1 MLVGRARETSA
12 MLTLLERARH
22 GTSGAVVVLGEAGIG
37 KSTLLAQAVDAAAPD
52 IRVLATSGAVPE
64 RELPFAGLAQ
74 LLRPI
79 LGHLDTLPAVQ
90 SEALAQAL
98 ALRAGGR
105 GEAPTGPGE
114 RFAISAATLGLVSR
128 AAEDEPLL
136 LLVDD
141 LHHLDRPS
149 VDAILFTARRLL
161 TDAVAVVVAA
171 RVGEGVDDLVADLDT
186 IELGGLSREECSTLV
201 ATRGLSSTQV
211 ERLHVVSGGNPL
223 AALEMARTPD
233 LLARDPGTMPVPR
246 LIEEAFAGRL
256 DALAPQARTAMTV
269 AALAGD
275 VDLGTIARACVAAG
289 CALSDLGEAEN
300 AELIE
305 VDPDRV
311 RFLHPLMRASLV
323 QATEPSVRRRLHRTI
338 AGALPPG
345 DLDRR
350 ALHLSASTIGPD
362 AEVAAVLDAATASA
376 AQRRA
381 YAVAS
386 GWGERAAHASDDPE
400 ERARRLVAAGEHA
413 WLGGL
418 ADRALEIFGEAVASA
433 PTDAT
438 HRRALALRGVVSARC
453 GSLVEA
459 RDLLLEASAPIAVDD
474 PDTAVL
480 LLAEAA
486 YACVYLCDAAAAR
499 TVIAR
504 LDGVQDRTEHDRSRI
519 IGDLAGGI
527 ARVIVGEGDEGA
539 ERIRRAVSAS
549 GAGDLLE
556 DPRWRAWGLLGPMWL
571 RESGDARAL
580 VEAVVNDARGQAA
593 VGTLPF
599 LLFHAARD
607 DAATDR
613 WTSAEAAYR
622 EAIALA
628 RESGQRTDE
637 AIAHA
642 GLAWLLARRGRED
655 EMRAV
660 AQEAERL
667 CVRSRLNFGKTWLR
681 FAWGDLAAGL
691 GQHEVAVGQYR
702 DQQALVRRLG
712 VDDADLSPAPELVD
726 CLVRVGDAT
735 TARTEAE
742 AFERLAEAKGQP
754 WARARAHRAVALAGI
769 DPEERYAAALAEH
782 AHSPD
787 AYERARTQLAYGAY
801 LRRERRPSE
810 ARDVLR
816 EAVAT
821 FDRLTAAPW
830 AEQASAELAASGER
844 VQRRAVGAE
853 QPLTPQEIQVARL
866 LGDGRTTREA
876 AAALFLSPKT
886 VEYHLRH
893 VYIKLG
899 ISTRAELAAR
909 LSEDAELRRSA
920 G

>member
-1 MLVGRARETSA
+1 MLVGRARETA
-12 MLTLLERARH
+12 AIATLLERARN
-22 GTSGAVVVLGEAGIG
+22 GTSGAAVVLGEAGIG
-37 KSTLLAQAVDAAAPD
+37 KSTVLSQAVEAARPD
-52 IRVLATSGAVPE
+52 VRVLATSGAVPE
-64 RELPFAGLAQ
+64 RDLPFAGLAQ
-74 LLRPI
+74 LLRPV
-79 LGHLDTLPAVQ
+79 LGHLDTLPDVQ

-98 ALRAGGR
+98 ALRPGG
-105 GEAPTGPGE
+105 GGSGPTGPGE

-128 AAEDEPLL
+128 AAEDQPLL

-141 LHHLDRPS
+141 LQHLDRPS

-171 RVGEGVDDLVADLDT
+171 RVGEGVDDLVTGLDR
-186 IELGGLSREECSTLV
+186 IELGGLSREECTALV
-201 ATRGLSSTQV
+201 APRGLTSTQV
-211 ERLHVVSGGNPL
+211 ERLHAVSGGNPL

-233 LLARDPGTMPVPR
+233 LLARDPGAIPVPR

-256 DALAPQARTAMTV
+256 GVLTPRARTAMTV

-275 VDLGTIARACVAAG
+275 VDLATIGRACAAAG
-289 CALSDLGEAEN
+289 SDLGDLDEAES
-300 AELIE
+300 AELVE
-305 VDPDRV
+305 VANDRV

-323 QATEPSVRRRLHRTI
+323 QGTEPSVRRRLHRTL
-338 AGALPPG
+338 AHALPEG

-362 AEVAAVLDAATASA
+362 AEAVAVLDAATASA

-400 ERARRLVAAGEHA
+400 ERARRLVGAGEHA

-433 PTDAT
+433 PSEANR
-438 HRRALALRGVVSARC
+438 RRALALRGVVSARC

-486 YACVYLCDAAAAR
+486 YASVYLCDTAAAR
-499 TVIAR
+499 TVVSR
-504 LDGVQDRTEHDRSRI
+504 LDAVHGRTEHPRSRI
-519 IGDLAGGI
+519 IGDLAAGI
-527 ARVIVGEGDEGA
+527 ARVITGEGDAGTA
-539 ERIRRAVSAS
+539 LIRRAVSAS
-549 GAGDLLE
+549 GTGDLVG
-556 DPRWRAWGLLGPMWL
+556 DPRWRAWVLIGPMWL
-571 RESGDARAL
+571 RETGDARAL
-580 VEAVVNDARGQAA
+580 VEAVVIDAREQAA

-599 LLFHAARD
+599 LLFHASRD

-613 WTSAEAAYR
+613 WTTAEAGYQ

-628 RESGQRTDE
+628 RETGQRTDE

-642 GLAWLLARRGRED
+642 GLAWLLARRGQEQ
-655 EMRAV
+655 EMRAE
-660 AQEAERL
+660 AEEAERQ
-667 CVRSRLNFGKTWLR
+667 CVRSRLNFGRTWVR

-691 GQHEVAVGQYR
+691 GRYETAVGCYR
-702 DQQALVRRLG
+702 EQQSLVRHFG
-712 VDDADLSPAPELVD
+712 VDDADLSAVPELVD
-726 CLVRVGDAT
+726 CLVRVGDLDG
-735 TARTEAE
+735 ARAEAE
-742 AFERLAEAKGQP
+742 AFERLAEEKGQP
-754 WARARAHRAVALAGI
+754 WSRARAHRAVALAGI
-769 DPEERYAAALAEH
+769 DPDERYAAALLEH
-782 AHSPD
+782 ARSPD
-787 AYERARTQLAYGAY
+787 TYERARTQLAYGAF
-801 LRRERRPSE
+801 LRRARRRTE
-810 ARDVLR
+810 AREHLR
-816 EAVAT
+816 DAVAT
-821 FDRLTAAPW
+821 FDRLTAVPW
-830 AEQASAELAASGER
+830 AELASAELAASGER
-844 VQRRAVGAE
+844 VQRRTTGAE
-853 QPLTPQEIQVARL
+853 QPLTPQELQVARL

-899 ISTRAELAAR
+899 ISTRSELADR
-909 LSEDAELRRSA
+909 LDDL